1 MKRATQGTTPKPTKR
16 KTMAESP
23 SSGDAPFDLDKLQ
36 QLVEMMEKHGLSE
49 VHLKRGDE
57 QWRLR
62 RGAKEVLHTI
72 PHPPAMFS
80 PPPMSAPVAHSPATP
95 AQAAPAADA
104 NAAGPTIKSPTIGTF
119 YAAPSPT
126 DPPFVT
132 VGSVVTPETV
142 VCTIEQMKVFNQIQA
157 GVSGTITAIL
167 VQSGDA
173 VEFDTPLFR
182 YKN

>member
-1 MKRATQGTTPKPTKR
+1 
-16 KTMAESP
+16 MAEP
-23 SSGDAPFDLDKLQ
+23 RSSGNAPFDLEKLQ

-49 VHLKRGDE
+49 VHLRRGDE

-62 RGAKEVLHTI
+62 RGAKEVLQTVPQVPI
-72 PHPPAMFS
+72 QYAQPLPQQVA
-80 PPPMSAPVAHSPATP
+80 APVQQVA
-95 AQAAPAADA
+95 AAPAAAPDA
-104 NAAGPTIKSPTIGTF
+104 NAGGLSIKSPTIGTF
-119 YAAPSPT
+119 YSSPSPT

-132 VGSVVTPETV
+132 VGTVVTPETV

-157 GVSGTITAIL
+157 GVSGTITAVL
-167 VQSGDA
+167 VQNGDA

>member
-1 MKRATQGTTPKPTKR
+1 
-16 KTMAESP
+16 MAESP

-62 RGAKEVLHTI
+62 RGAREVLHAV
-72 PHPPAMFS
+72 PQQPAYFS
-80 PPPMSAPVAHSPATP
+80 PAPPPPLHSPAAP
-95 AQAAPAADA
+95 AGSNAAPPADP
-104 NAAGPTIKSPTIGTF
+104 NAGGQSIKSPTIGTF
-119 YAAPSPT
+119 YATPAPT

-182 YKN
+182 YKS

>member
-1 MKRATQGTTPKPTKR
+1 
-16 KTMAESP
+16 MAEP
-23 SSGDAPFDLDKLQ
+23 RSSGNAPFDLEKLQ

-49 VHLKRGDE
+49 VHLRRGDE

-62 RGAKEVLHTI
+62 RGAKEVLQTV
-72 PHPPAMFS
+72 PQPPIQYLQPAPAAPQAAMAS
-80 PPPMSAPVAHSPATP
+80 V
-95 AQAAPAADA
+95 AAPAAAPDA
-104 NAAGPTIKSPTIGTF
+104 NAAGLSIKSPTIGTF
-119 YAAPSPT
+119 YSSPSPT
-126 DPPFVT
+126 DPPFVS
-132 VGSVVTPETV
+132 VGTVVTPETV

-157 GVSGTITAIL
+157 GVSGTITAVL

>member
-1 MKRATQGTTPKPTKR
+1 
-16 KTMAESP
+16 MAEP
-23 SSGDAPFDLDKLQ
+23 SSTGDAPFDLDKLQ

-49 VHLKRGDE
+49 VHLRRGDE

-62 RGAKEVLHTI
+62 RGSDDI
-72 PHPPAMFS
+72 PPPAPQPQAYFT
-80 PPPMSAPVAHSPATP
+80 PTAPMSQPVSPGAAPAA
-95 AQAAPAADA
+95 ALGAAPAADA
-104 NAAGPTIKSPTIGTF
+104 NAGGLTIKSPTIGTF
-119 YAAPSPT
+119 YASPAPT

-157 GVSGTITAIL
+157 GVSGTITAVLIK
-167 VQSGDA
+167 SGDA

-182 YKN
+182 YKS

>member
-1 MKRATQGTTPKPTKR
+1 MVEP
-16 KTMAESP
+16 S

-49 VHLKRGDE
+49 VHLRRGDE

-62 RGAKEVLHTI
+62 RGAKEAPQLLHAQPTFYA
-72 PHPPAMFS
+72 PPQ
-80 PPPMSAPVAHSPATP
+80 PQPVAAAATAP
-95 AQAAPAADA
+95 PTVPAPAADS
-104 NAAGPTIKSPTIGTF
+104 NAGGLTIKSPTIGTF
-119 YAAPSPT
+119 YATPAPT

-157 GVSGTITAIL
+157 GVSGTITAVL
-167 VQSGDA
+167 VKSGDA

-182 YKN
+182 YKS

>member
-1 MKRATQGTTPKPTKR
+1 
-16 KTMAESP
+16 MAEPS

-49 VHLKRGDE
+49 VHLRRGDE

-62 RGAKEVLHTI
+62 RGAREVLQQM
-72 PHPPAMFS
+72 PQQQAYYAPPPAMNQ
-80 PPPMSAPVAHSPATP
+80 PM
-95 AQAAPAADA
+95 AQAATAQPAAAAVAADP
-104 NAAGPTIKSPTIGTF
+104 NAGGPAIKSPTIGTF
-119 YAAPSPT
+119 YATPTPT

-167 VQSGDA
+167 VKSGDA

-182 YKN
+182 YKT

>member
-1 MKRATQGTTPKPTKR
+1 
-16 KTMAESP
+16 MAESS

-49 VHLKRGDE
+49 VHLRRGD
-57 QWRLR
+57 QHWRLR
-62 RGAKEVLHTI
+62 RGPTEVLHAL
-72 PHPPAMFS
+72 PAAPAFVA
-80 PPPMSAPVAHSPATP
+80 PAAVHQPVAASNPAAAT
-95 AQAAPAADA
+95 QSAAPAADS
-104 NAAGPTIKSPTIGTF
+104 AAGGQTIKSPTIGTF

-157 GVSGTITAIL
+157 GVSGTITAVL
-167 VQSGDA
+167 VKSGDA

-182 YKN
+182 YKS